1 MRSVSTVIA
10 VLASALLFLST
21 AHAKGRGAKGV
32 ERHFQRRQLVMV
44 YSEIASRAKH
54 ELDKTIGEVFQENRK
69 IFGGPVKEPI
79 SQENGSPPLKRF
91 PDHVPLP
98 NSNDWNDPYVGM
110 PELAVRVG
118 KSPFDRNIDLSP
130 VDRKVAARLAAS
142 LSTEETAFVFYCKPQ
157 AGPNVRR
164 PTSSSRLPA
173 SRRSIN
179 SSRLRRQKPAPPR
192 QNVSCSSASRTRS
205 PRPAFSFHRYG
216 RSFKTVILTAE
227 EDLRREGYHRTMGV
241 NPPAF
246 GTKNPERAH
255 RNLAAL
261 NKQDPARFGEVAVF
275 KENELE
281 TLAER
286 LQLTPERGDHAQV
299 VLITGRNIPEFRAA
313 VRKAGEAQR
322 LRGKQ
327 VWYSSLA
334 ATTLWIRTPS
344 FKICWIRAR

>member
-1 MRSVSTVIA
+1 
-10 VLASALLFLST
+10 
-21 AHAKGRGAKGV
+21 
-32 ERHFQRRQLVMV
+32 MV

-157 AGPNVRR
+157 AGPNAAA
-164 PTSSSRLPA
+164 TYKFFTPA
-173 SRRSIN
+173 GEQTFDQF
-179 SSRLRRQKPAPPR
+179 LAAPPTKAGATAPKR
-192 QNVSCSSASRTRS
+192 IVLFGESDEVAEAGVLVSPLWQKLQDSNPHGGGRPPKGGEPPNDGGQP
-205 PRPAFSFHRYG
+205 PRIR
-216 RSFKTVILTAE
+216 
-227 EDLRREGYHRTMGV
+227 
-241 NPPAF
+241 
-246 GTKNPERAH
+246 TKNPERAH

-327 VWYSSLA
+327 VVLVTCGDNFVDTDALVQDLLDKGALMVWSTRSADYSASRSA
-334 ATTLWIRTPS
+334 AY
-344 FKICWIRAR
+344 